1 MGDLE
6 VDIDGLEGLVVSLG
20 GVRDGLDQTR
30 SVVNGSA
37 SAMGSEDVAGALDDF
52 ENHWDDGRGRVKENI
67 EAILGA
73 VEDSAQAYRQTDTDL
88 QQALQEQETP
98 TTAVQAR

>member
-1 MGDLE
+1 M
-6 VDIDGLEGLVVSLG
+6 
-20 GVRDGLDQTR
+20 
-30 SVVNGSA
+30 NGSA

-67 EAILGA
+67 EAIVGA
-73 VEDSAQAYRQTDTDL
+73 VEESAQAYRQTDTDL
-88 QQALQEQETP
+88 REALQEEETS

>member
-6 VDIDGLEGLVVSLG
+6 VDIDGLEGLVTSLA

-67 EAILGA
+67 EAIVGA
-73 VEDSAQAYRQTDTDL
+73 VEESAQAYRQTDTDL
-88 QQALQEQETP
+88 REALQEEETS